1 VRDFSWDVFAATG
14 NIEAYL
20 LYREL
25 SKRHEQQEERDVTEV
40 VAT

>member
-1 VRDFSWDVFAATG
+1 MRDFSWDVFAATG

-25 SKRHEQQEERDVTEV
+25 TKRHGEQEERNVAEV
-40 VAT
+40 VRA

>member
-1 VRDFSWDVFAATG
+1 MRDFSWDVFAATG

-25 SKRHEQQEERDVTEV
+25 TKRHEEQEERNVAEV
-40 VAT
+40 VRA